1 MKKSKKNELVC
12 PSCGNPDLKIE
23 ETTVLEHGKCTTKA
37 LKINCINCHGT
48 QWKDWEVTS
57 MEEFQKFC
65 TRYKALLK
73 VFRTSIGNM
82 MAIRVSTDIHGSE
95 PYRPT
100 ISTYYP
106 WCGNSIM
113 DRPLY
118 PHEIGHVFALHEWRE
133 AIKVWQGENNE
144 YLCKIQENLPD
155 KFEEFSGTYPSLIA
169 HHNLK
174 KHLSTIHAQLLE
186 FFKAVQAAELKKFRE
201 DLKKALKEC
210 K

>member
-1 MKKSKKNELVC
+1 MKEQNVVAC
-12 PSCGNPDLKIE
+12 PICGNPDLKIE
-23 ETTVLEHGKCTTKA
+23 ETTVLEHGKCTTKS
-37 LKINCINCHGT
+37 LKIRCTNCHGT

-73 VFRTSIGNM
+73 LYRSSIGNK
-82 MAIRVSTDIHGSE
+82 MAIWVSTDTRESIHN
-95 PYRPT
+95 RPT
-100 ISTYYP
+100 ISTYP
-106 WCGNSIM
+106 WHRNSII

-118 PHEIGHVFALHEWRE
+118 PDEVGHVFALSEWRE
-133 AIKVWQGENNE
+133 AIKVWQGENDE
-144 YLCKIQENLPD
+144 YLCKIKENLTD

-174 KHLSTIHAQLLE
+174 KPLRTIHAQLLE
-186 FFKAVQAAELKKFRE
+186 FFKAVQEAELKKFME
-201 DLKKALKEC
+201 DLKEC